1 MRCPRC
7 GNEVSRDEVFCGQC
21 GAPVTNQPPAQP
33 TEMVN
38 TPSPR
43 AGLLSSYNTRLAPQS
58 SPANPGTTPQAPNSY
73 SSGTPPSPQPTQPV
87 APGQTPPQFR
97 QSGPQQPTNFYQ
109 DATEAISS
117 LPPNNN
123 QAYPQQSFPG
133 ASMPGAYPGSGT
145 PYGPQAQPFQSG
157 NYAAPGYPQP
167 QTLPSGQGFGYG
179 YGTQGN
185 VAPPPEK
192 KRSNVVLIV
201 ACVCLVVALII
212 ATVFGIFF
220 LQHNQSN
227 QANSGTP
234 QAAPTSVP
242 TATPTPI
249 PSPSPTST
257 PTAAPTPSPTVPP
270 SPTPDPGFAFCD
282 QACTTN
288 GFSVEYP
295 GNWQQGSTN
304 DSTGVQFTNPS
315 AQDQYAAFK
324 VAGSTSASANQL
336 VNADLQHN
344 FASKPGYTP
353 PTSSQSTTIGGVTW
367 VYSTATYGL
376 NGQTERVQV
385 YATVRQ
391 GKSYIIELEAADS
404 NFDAVNTKSFETMLG
419 SFQFQ

>member
-21 GAPVTNQPPAQP
+21 GASITNQPPVQP

-43 AGLLSSYNTRLAPQS
+43 SGLLSSYNTRVAPPS
-58 SPANPGTTPQAPNSY
+58 SPYDPGTVSQVPGG
-73 SSGTPPSPQPTQPV
+73 GTPPPFQPTQPA
-87 APGQTPPQFR
+87 APGQPQPQFR

-109 DATEAISS
+109 DATEAISA
-117 LPPNNN
+117 LPPNSN

-133 ASMPGAYPGSGT
+133 ASMPGSYPGAGT
-145 PYGPQAQPFQSG
+145 YYGQPFQAG

-179 YGTQGN
+179 YGTPGN

-201 ACVCLVVALII
+201 ACVCLVATLII
-212 ATVFGIFF
+212 VTVFGIFF
-220 LQHNQSN
+220 LQRN
-227 QANSGTP
+227 QANQANNATP
-234 QAAPTSVP
+234 QTSPTSVP

-249 PSPSPTST
+249 PSPTPTST
-257 PTAAPTPSPTVPP
+257 PTAVPTPTTPPT
-270 SPTPDPGFAFCD
+270 PTPDPGFAFCD
-282 QACTTN
+282 QTCTTN

-295 GNWQQGSTN
+295 SKWQQGTTN
-304 DSTGVQFTNPS
+304 DGTGVQFTNP
-315 AQDQYAAFK
+315 AVQDQYAAFK
-324 VAGSTSASANQL
+324 VAGSTSATANQL
-336 VNADLQHN
+336 VNTDLQNN
-344 FASKPGYTP
+344 FASKSGYSP

-367 VYSTATYGL
+367 VYSTATYDL
-376 NGQTERVQV
+376 SGQTERIQV

-404 NFDAVNTKSFETMLG
+404 VFDTVNTKSFETTLG

>member
-21 GAPVTNQPPAQP
+21 GAPITNQPQAQP

-43 AGLLSSYNTRLAPQS
+43 PGLLSSYNTRLAPQS
-58 SPANPGTTPQAPNSY
+58 SPSNPGTTPQGPNSY
-73 SSGTPPSPQPTQPV
+73 GGGMPPSPQLTQPA

-123 QAYPQQSFPG
+123 QAYPQQGFPG
-133 ASMPGAYPGSGT
+133 ASMPGGYPGAGT

-179 YGTQGN
+179 YGTQAN
-185 VAPPPEK
+185 VTPPEK
-192 KRSNVVLIV
+192 KRNNAILIV

-220 LQHNQSN
+220 LQRNQSN
-227 QANSGTP
+227 QANNGTP
-234 QAAPTSVP
+234 QASPTSVP
-242 TATPTPI
+242 TATPTP
-249 PSPSPTST
+249 SPSPTST
-257 PTAAPTPSPTVPP
+257 PTQAPTPTPTVPP
-270 SPTPDPGFAFCD
+270 TPTPDPGFAFCD

-295 GNWQQGSTN
+295 SNWQQGTTN
-304 DSTGVQFTNPS
+304 DGTGVQFTNPS

-324 VAGSTSASANQL
+324 VAGSTSATANQL
-336 VNADLQHN
+336 VNTDLQHN
-344 FASKPGYTP
+344 FASRPGYT
-353 PTSSQSTTIGGVTW
+353 
-367 VYSTATYGL
+367 
-376 NGQTERVQV
+376 
-385 YATVRQ
+385 
-391 GKSYIIELEAADS
+391 
-404 NFDAVNTKSFETMLG
+404 
-419 SFQFQ
+419 

>member
-21 GAPVTNQPPAQP
+21 GASITKQPPAQP

-43 AGLLSSYNTRLAPQS
+43 SRLLSSYNTRVAPPS
-58 SPANPGTTPQAPNSY
+58 GPYNPGTVPQAPGG
-73 SSGTPPSPQPTQPV
+73 GTPPPLQPTQPA
-87 APGQTPPQFR
+87 APGQSPPQFR
-97 QSGPQQPTNFYQ
+97 QSGPQQPTTFYQ

-133 ASMPGAYPGSGT
+133 ASMPGGYPGAGT

-227 QANSGTP
+227 QANS
-234 QAAPTSVP
+234 
-242 TATPTPI
+242 
-249 PSPSPTST
+249 
-257 PTAAPTPSPTVPP
+257 
-270 SPTPDPGFAFCD
+270 
-282 QACTTN
+282 
-288 GFSVEYP
+288 
-295 GNWQQGSTN
+295 
-304 DSTGVQFTNPS
+304 
-315 AQDQYAAFK
+315 
-324 VAGSTSASANQL
+324 
-336 VNADLQHN
+336 
-344 FASKPGYTP
+344 
-353 PTSSQSTTIGGVTW
+353 
-367 VYSTATYGL
+367 
-376 NGQTERVQV
+376 
-385 YATVRQ
+385 
-391 GKSYIIELEAADS
+391 
-404 NFDAVNTKSFETMLG
+404 
-419 SFQFQ
+419 

>member
-21 GAPVTNQPPAQP
+21 GASITNQPPAQP

-43 AGLLSSYNTRLAPQS
+43 SGLLSSYNTRVAPPS
-58 SPANPGTTPQAPNSY
+58 GPYNPGTVPQAPGG
-73 SSGTPPSPQPTQPV
+73 GTPPPFQPTQPA
-87 APGQTPPQFR
+87 APGQPPPQFR
-97 QSGPQQPTNFYQ
+97 QSGPQQPTNFYH

-117 LPPNNN
+117 LPPNSN

-133 ASMPGAYPGSGT
+133 TSMPSGYPGAGT
-145 PYGPQAQPFQSG
+145 QYGQPFQSG

-179 YGTQGN
+179 YGMPGN
-185 VAPPPEK
+185 AAPPPEK

-201 ACVCLVVALII
+201 ACVCLAAALII
-212 ATVFGIFF
+212 VTVFGIFF
-220 LQHNQSN
+220 LQRN
-227 QANSGTP
+227 QANQTNNATP
-234 QAAPTSVP
+234 QISPTSVP

-249 PSPSPTST
+249 PTPTST
-257 PTAAPTPSPTVPP
+257 PTPVPTPTTPPT
-270 SPTPDPGFAFCD
+270 PTPDPGFAFCD
-282 QACTTN
+282 QTCITN

-295 GNWQQGSTN
+295 SNWQQGTTN
-304 DSTGVQFTNPS
+304 DGTGVQFTNPS
-315 AQDQYAAFK
+315 VQDQYAAFK
-324 VAGSTSASANQL
+324 VAGSTSATANQL
-336 VNADLQHN
+336 VNTDLQNN
-344 FASKPGYTP
+344 FASKSGYSP

-367 VYSTATYGL
+367 VYSTATYDL
-376 NGQTERVQV
+376 SGQTERIQV

-391 GKSYIIELEAADS
+391 GKSYVIELEAADS
-404 NFDAVNTKSFETMLG
+404 VFDTVNTKSFETMLG